1 MHIKQKIRGEHQHA
15 QKKPEIMINDKPA
28 SAVFD
33 ELNEQ
38 RIQSQNTV
46 AKDLARQ

>member
-1 MHIKQKIRGEHQHA
+1 
-15 QKKPEIMINDKPA
+15 MINDKPA

-38 RIQSQNTV
+38 RKQSQNLV
-46 AKDLARQ
+46 AKDLAR